1 MEQLDA
7 TPISAEEFYVRIGK
21 YLTPRQVEFVRE
33 AYNFAAEQHVP
44 ARNGPAV
51 NPTSSI
57 RWG

>member
-33 AYNFAAEQHVP
+33 AYNLRRSSMP